1 MSHALVS
8 GGARGVLRGPYVQ
21 PVKVMV
27 DGTQIGSLVAPAS
40 TSFAAFS
47 IAFAV
52 ATSGAHTIM
61 FAGTDP
67 NDKTTFI
74 DAVTLQ

>member
-1 MSHALVS
+1 VA
-8 GGARGVLRGPYVQ
+8 PNVQ

-47 IAFAV
+47 IGFSV

-61 FAGTDP
+61 FAGADP
-67 NDKTTFI
+67 TDKTTFI